1 MDHPELFE
9 PDDPFVERMRAICLR
24 FPEAVEVSAWGR
36 PTFRAGKKVFALA
49 GSGLARPYSL
59 VFKPDPDE
67 ARAFHEDPRFFVPKY
82 WGASGWLGIDIDPA
96 APDSVWKEVA
106 ELIET
111 SYRQVALKRQLA
123 VLDEVM

>member
-9 PDDPFVERMRAICLR
+9 PGDPFVERMRATCLR
-24 FPEAVEVSAWGR
+24 FPEAVEIPAWGR
-36 PTFRAGKKVFALA
+36 PTFRAGKKIFALA

-59 VFKPDPDE
+59 VFKPDADE
-67 ARAFHEDPRFFVPKY
+67 ARAFREDPRFFVPKY
-82 WGASGWLGIDIDPA
+82 WGASGWLGIDIGQDGSDA
-96 APDSVWKEVA
+96 LWKEVA

>member
-9 PDDPFVERMRAICLR
+9 DGDPFVERMRAICLR
-24 FPEAVEVSAWGR
+24 FPEAVEVQAWGR
-36 PTFRAGKKVFALA
+36 PSFRAGKKIFALA

-67 ARAFHEDPRFFVPKY
+67 AKAFREDPRFFVPKY
-82 WGASGWLGIDIDPA
+82 WGASGWLGIDIDQA
-96 APDSVWKEVA
+96 ASDATWKEVA

-123 VLDEVM
+123 VLDGVM